1 MNLSQLFQKTSQY
14 SDSTNI
20 EMFDKLFF
28 ILQKW
33 LMNKKD
39 ISIINDF
46 ETIQYHFYIFLL
58 SLDYQCIKNNNY
70 DNDFILIKYSDEII
84 DMFIDFKEI
93 TCSYGS
99 QYLHEK
105 NRTADQLLHFIH
117 TFTEPYTENDFL
129 EDYNNEQIFIDYYDD
144 IY

>member
-14 SDSTNI
+14 SESTNI

-93 TCSYGS
+93 TRSYGS

-117 TFTEPYTENDFL
+117 TFTESYTENEFV
-129 EDYNNEQIFIDYYDD
+129 EDYNNEHILIDYYDD